1 MIRCLLVDDEP
12 WALELL
18 TSYVSRLPSL
28 QLVGAT
34 TKPLEALALAVP
46 EKTDLVFLDIQMPEL
61 NGVRFMQ
68 AVNQQ
73 VKVIVTSA
81 YAEYAVDGFE
91 NNITDYLLKPISFER
106 FCKAVQKVSGQL
118 SLPESSAAA
127 THIFVKTDN
136 RLVKVNFD
144 EILFLEGARDYVF
157 IHTKKD
163 KLVTLDS
170 LKNLE
175 EVLPSSLFARIH
187 KSFIVAVDKID
198 SIEKN
203 RVVIGEHFLPIGES
217 HKNDFLA
224 SINKSRNS

>member
-18 TSYVSRLPSL
+18 TSYVSRLPTL
-28 QLVGAT
+28 ELVAAT
-34 TKPLEALALAVP
+34 TRPLEALSLAVP
-46 EKTDLVFLDIQMPEL
+46 EKTDLIFLDIQMPEL
-61 NGVRFMQ
+61 NGVKFMQ
-68 AVNQQ
+68 AIDRQC
-73 VKVIVTSA
+73 KVIVTSA

-91 NNITDYLLKPISFER
+91 HNITDYLLKPVSFER
-106 FCKAVQKVSGQL
+106 FCKAVQRASGQL
-118 SLPESSAAA
+118 AASEPANAA

-175 EVLPSSLFARIH
+175 DVLPSSLFTRIH

-198 SIEKN
+198 AIEKN
-203 RVVIGEHFLPIGES
+203 RVVIGENFLPIGES
-217 HKNDFLA
+217 HKNDFLS

>member
-18 TSYVSRLPSL
+18 MSYVSRLPTL
-28 QLVGAT
+28 ELVAAT
-34 TKPLEALALAVP
+34 TRPLEALALAVP
-46 EKTDLVFLDIQMPEL
+46 GKTDLIFLDIQMPEL
-61 NGVRFMQ
+61 DGIKFIQ

-73 VKVIVTSA
+73 CRIIVTSA

-91 NNITDYLLKPISFER
+91 HNITDYLLKPISFER
-106 FCKAVQKVSGQL
+106 FCKAVQKASGQL
-118 SLPESSAAA
+118 AASEPVSAV
-127 THIFVKTDN
+127 TNIFVKTDS

-157 IHTKKD
+157 IHTKKE

-175 EVLPSSLFARIH
+175 DVLPSSLFTRIH

-198 SIEKN
+198 AIEKN